1 MTGIVETP
9 SKKFYTVEAT
19 HTIAKRTHH
28 FAVALKSCCKTARSF
43 DRIYTFN
50 PFVVGSTPARPTRI
64 FTLKATAILR
74 WLLFLWACIFIA
86 RSACNGRSP

>member
-28 FAVALKSCCKTARSF
+28 FAVALKSCCKTARSL
-43 DRIYTFN
+43 DSIYTFN
-50 PFVVGSTPARPTRI
+50 PFVVGSTPARPTNI
-64 FTLKATAILR
+64 IMKKPQCSHCGF
-74 WLLFLWACIFIA
+74 FLEA
-86 RSACNGRSP
+86 